1 MKYLTHI
8 QIQRY
13 GVGIL
18 AVILAAMLMLVLDP
32 WVSMSQ
38 TPFLL
43 FFGAVMISAW
53 YGGIASGML
62 ATGLSAVVSE
72 YFFLFPAYSLALEGE
87 NMIRLSLFS
96 LQGIFVSGLC
106 QALHAAKTKSAVS
119 LRSLSVSEERY
130 RQILDTASEGIW
142 IIDAEARTE
151 YINQR
156 LAQMFGY
163 SRDEMLNRP
172 IFEFMDESVRAEA
185 LQHLKRQPGIQAQF
199 DFCYRRKDGS
209 DLWAI
214 VCINSIF
221 DQQGEFVGSLAM
233 LTDISDRKSSEQ
245 ALEAANQ
252 QIANIL
258 ESITDAFLTLDSEW
272 RFTYVNHQCEK
283 LIRRSREQLLG
294 QNIWEMFPQAV
305 GSVFYEQYHKAVN
318 EQIAVT
324 VEAVLPVGS
333 GRWFEARAY
342 PKSNGLAIFFQDITN
357 RKQAELALRASE
369 TRFANLATNLPGV
382 IYQYRLLPDGRDEF
396 PYISSGCLDF
406 YEIDSQNIQQH
417 PHLFWQA
424 IHPDDVEGLRRS
436 LSLDVKDGQWRYEWR
451 IVTPSGRI
459 KWLQATARAEFLPDG
474 GVMWDGVMLDIS
486 DRKQLENQLRQQA
499 GELERANL
507 AKDEFLAILSHEL
520 RTPLNAILNW
530 SQLLRR
536 RQLNQ
541 QTTARALETIER
553 NAARQTQLVED
564 LLDVS
569 QILQG
574 KLRLKAYP
582 IDLVS
587 LITAA
592 IERVRSSA
600 EEKSIDL
607 RLTIL
612 DFGLYFN
619 SHKPSQNS
627 EYSATNGQT
636 NNLKSKTQSP
646 QFLVSGDSHR
656 LQQVVWNL
664 LSNAIKFTPQGG
676 QVEVRLSA
684 VSTQK
689 QLTTNQYAQI
699 QVIDSGI
706 GFNPEFVPHMF
717 DYFRQADSSITR
729 SFGGLGLGLAIARQ
743 IVEMHGGTV
752 QAHSSGEGQ
761 GATFTLVLPLVNNLA
776 SNPSGVASPNRRRM
790 GRAKNEKNDRS
801 LLIDSSGD
809 RQGQQMRR

>member
-1 MKYLTHI
+1 
-8 QIQRY
+8 
-13 GVGIL
+13 
-18 AVILAAMLMLVLDP
+18 
-32 WVSMSQ
+32 
-38 TPFLL
+38 
-43 FFGAVMISAW
+43 
-53 YGGIASGML
+53 
-62 ATGLSAVVSE
+62 
-72 YFFLFPAYSLALEGE
+72 
-87 NMIRLSLFS
+87 
-96 LQGIFVSGLC
+96 
-106 QALHAAKTKSAVS
+106 
-119 LRSLSVSEERY
+119 
-130 RQILDTASEGIW
+130 
-142 IIDAEARTE
+142 
-151 YINQR
+151 
-156 LAQMFGY
+156 MFGY
-163 SRDEMLNRP
+163 SREEMLNRP

-185 LQHLKRQPGIQAQF
+185 LQHLKRQQGIQAQF

-221 DQQGEFVGSLAM
+221 DRQGEFVGSLAM
-233 LTDISDRKSSEQ
+233 LTDISERKSSEQ
-245 ALEAANQ
+245 VLKAANQ

-258 ESITDAFLTLDSEW
+258 ESITDAFLTLDSQW

-283 LIRRSREQLLG
+283 LTRLSREQLLG
-294 QNIWEMFPQAV
+294 QNIWEMFPQTV
-305 GSVFYEQYHKAVN
+305 GSVFYEQYHKAVS

-324 VEAVLPVGS
+324 VEASPFGS

-342 PKSNGLAIFFQDITN
+342 PRSNGLAIFFQDITD

-369 TRFANLATNLPGV
+369 TRFTNLATNLPGV
-382 IYQYRLLPDGRDEF
+382 IYQYRLLPNGRDEF
-396 PYISSGCLDF
+396 PYISSGCLDL

-424 IHPDDVEGLRRS
+424 IHPDDMEGFQQS
-436 LSLDVKDGQWRYEWR
+436 ISFDVATQQQWRHEWR
-451 IVTPSGRI
+451 IITPSGRI
-459 KWLQATARAEFLPDG
+459 KWVQATARAEFLPDG

-499 GELERANL
+499 GELERANR

-530 SQLLRR
+530 SQMLRR

-574 KLRLKAYP
+574 KLQLKAYP

-600 EEKSIDL
+600 AEKSIDL

-612 DFGLYFN
+612 DFG
-619 SHKPSQNS
+619 SHFGSDKPSQNS

-636 NNLKSKTQSP
+636 NNLKFKTQSP
-646 QFLVSGDSHR
+646 QFLVSGDYHR

-664 LSNAIKFTPQGG
+664 LSNAIKFTPKGG
-676 QVEVRLSA
+676 QVEVRLSV
-684 VSTQK
+684 VSTQE
-689 QLTTNQYAQI
+689 QLTTNKYAQI
-699 QVIDSGI
+699 QVIDNGI

-743 IVEMHGGTV
+743 IAEMHGGTV

-761 GATFTLVLPLVNNLA
+761 GATFTLVLPLVNNVA
-776 SNPSGVASPNRRRM
+776 SNSVGVASPNRRRM
-790 GRAKNEKNDRS
+790 ERTKNEKNDRS
-801 LLIDSSGD
+801 LLIDSSSD
-809 RQGQQMRR
+809 RQGQQLRR